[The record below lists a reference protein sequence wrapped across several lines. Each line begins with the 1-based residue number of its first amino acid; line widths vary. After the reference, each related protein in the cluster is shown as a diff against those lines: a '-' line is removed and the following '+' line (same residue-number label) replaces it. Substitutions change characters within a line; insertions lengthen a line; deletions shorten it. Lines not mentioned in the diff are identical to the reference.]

1 MRLLELDPNGRVMP
15 LSLQGAVGL
24 AGFVSR
30 GGVEWG
36 SYMTALHEA
45 FRLPGAAIPS
55 APTVEVAGEAELL
68 GSPPFEADLAS
79 TLEPIGLSREEYG
92 AVWFGAGSV
101 ERWLGAGQA
110 LVQGPEATRQATKIR
125 AILDELPGRR
135 PRSPADWL
143 EQLIDEALGDTERL
157 GGSEEELRGLEERL
171 RGLRGDAAE
180 VAGDIEV
187 GLMAWVRER
196 QDAETRLLL
205 YRDREREL
213 RKRLEALEAGGAD
226 LECEICRRPLAECHE
241 PVLSVRSEEWEAVV
255 QDGRWWRRRRDQ
267 LEYKPDELKDAEG
280 RLLELEAEIDETV
293 EAIERM
299 RVQIRELEM
308 ARVRLQHLEAL
319 AERMGEVGSA
329 SALDDR
335 SAGEEDG
342 STRERLEEMHEDLA
356 SSARRQ
362 LRERVHGK
370 VVALTDGRLI
380 GAFPTL
386 YEDWSE
392 GGRRGGGEVSI
403 LELAVRICLAE
414 LALGAGLPLETV
426 VFPTALDRLNEEDL
440 PRALVELGRLA
451 RRAGLVLVKATEEVA
466 SSAPERF
473 DLLFKLDRRT
483 EGPRVTRQRS
493 GVGLIYL
500 RAS

>member
-1 MRLLELDPNGRVMP
+1 MRLLELDPRGQVMP
-15 LSLQGAVGL
+15 LGLQGAVGL

-36 SYMTALHEA
+36 SYVTALHEA
-45 FRLPGAAIPS
+45 FRLPGAGHPS
-55 APTVEVAGEAELL
+55 APTVEVAGEAEPL
-68 GSPPFEADLAS
+68 GSSVFEAHLVDVLG
-79 TLEPIGLSREEYG
+79 PFGLSREEYG
-92 AVWFGAGSV
+92 AIWFGGGSV
-101 ERWLGAGQA
+101 GRWLAAGQA
-110 LVQGPEATRQATKIR
+110 LVQGPEATRQMTRIGDVLAK
-125 AILDELPGRR
+125 LPGRL
-135 PRSPADWL
+135 PRSPSDWL
-143 EQLIDEALGDTERL
+143 EQLIEEARGDTERL
-157 GGSEEELRGLEERL
+157 GASETELVELEEAL

-213 RKRLEALEAGGAD
+213 RKRLEALEAGGGD

-241 PVLSVRSEEWEAVV
+241 HVLSVRSEEWEAVV

-267 LEYKPDELKDAEG
+267 LEYKPEELKSAES
-280 RLLELEAEIDETV
+280 RLLELEARVDETV
-293 EAIERM
+293 ESIERM

-308 ARVRLQHLEAL
+308 AQVRLQHLEAL
-319 AERMGEVGSA
+319 DERMEEVA
-329 SALDDR
+329 SELPSDDR
-335 SAGEEDG
+335 SLVVEDG
-342 STRERLEEMHEDLA
+342 STRERLEEMQADLT
-356 SSARRQ
+356 SSARRR

-386 YEDWSE
+386 FEDWSE
-392 GGRRGGGEVSI
+392 GGRRGGGEVSV

-414 LALGAGLPLETV
+414 LALTAGLPLGTV
-426 VFPTALDRLNEEDL
+426 VFPSGLDRLNDEDL

-451 RRAGLVLVKATEEVA
+451 RRVGLVLVKATEEVA

-473 DLLFKLDRRT
+473 DLLLKLDRRT

-500 RAS
+500 EAG

>member
-1 MRLLELDPNGRVMP
+1 MRLLNLDPDGTV
-15 LSLQGAVGL
+15 LSLGLEGAVGL

-36 SYMTALHEA
+36 RYVTSLHEA
-45 FRLPGAAIPS
+45 FRLPGSGLPH
-55 APTVEVAGEAELL
+55 APTVEVAGEVEAL
-68 GSPPFEADLAS
+68 GSPSFEADLAAM
-79 TLEPIGLSREEYG
+79 LEPLGLSREEYG

-101 ERWLGAGQA
+101 ERWLAAGQA
-110 LVQGPEATRQATKIR
+110 LVQGPEATRQATRIR
-125 AILDELPGRR
+125 DLLDELPRL
-135 PRSPADWL
+135 PRSPSDWL
-143 EQLIDEALGDTERL
+143 EQLIDVARDDTERL
-157 GGSEEELRGLEERL
+157 GASDSEVKALEERL

-213 RKRLEALEAGGAD
+213 RRRLEALEAGGAE

-241 PVLSVRSEEWEAVV
+241 HVLSIRSEEWEAVV

-267 LEYKPDELKDAEG
+267 LEYKPDELKDAES
-280 RLLELEAEIDETV
+280 RLLELEAQIDETL
-293 EAIERM
+293 EAIERK
-299 RVQIRELEM
+299 RVLIRERET

-319 AERMGEVGSA
+319 ADRMGEVEVGRPPE
-329 SALDDR
+329 DR
-335 SAGEEDG
+335 ATRDEDG
-342 STRERLEEMHEDLA
+342 STRERLEEMYQDLT
-356 SSARRQ
+356 SSARRH
-362 LRERVHGK
+362 LRERIHTK

-386 YEDWSE
+386 FDDWAV

-414 LALGAGLPLETV
+414 LALAAGLPLRTL
-426 VFPTALDRLNEEDL
+426 VFPTGLDRLNDEDL

-473 DLLFKLDRRT
+473 DLLFKLDRRR

-500 RAS
+500 KAS

>member
-1 MRLLELDPNGRVMP
+1 MRLLELDPNGRVLP
-15 LSLQGAVGL
+15 LDLQGAMGL

-30 GGVEWG
+30 GGAEWG
-36 SYMTALHEA
+36 SYVTALHEA
-45 FRLPGAAIPS
+45 FRLPGSDVPS
-55 APTVEVAGEAELL
+55 APTVEIGGEAVPL
-68 GSPPFEADLAS
+68 GSTRFEADLEAA
-79 TLEPIGLSREEYG
+79 LGPHGLCREDFG

-101 ERWLGAGQA
+101 EQWLAAGQA
-110 LVQGPEATRQATKIR
+110 LVQGPEATLQAAKIR
-125 AILDELPGRR
+125 GVLRELPGRP
-135 PRSPADWL
+135 PRSPSDWL
-143 EQLIDEALGDTERL
+143 EQLIEEARGDIDRL
-157 GGSEEELRGLEERL
+157 QASEAELQALEDGL

-213 RKRLEALEAGGAD
+213 RKRLEALEEGGAD
-226 LECEICRRPLAECHE
+226 LKCEICRRPLAECHE
-241 PVLSVRSEEWEAVV
+241 HVLSVRSEEWESVV

-267 LEYKPDELKDAEG
+267 LEYKPDDLKEAES
-280 RLLELEAEIDETV
+280 RLLALEARIDETV
-293 EAIERM
+293 EAIERS

-319 AERMGEVGSA
+319 AGRLGGVVSDDGAGEP
-329 SALDDR
+329 
-335 SAGEEDG
+335 SAGDDDG
-342 STRERLEEMHEDLA
+342 STRERLEEMRDDLA

-380 GAFPTL
+380 GAFPSL
-386 YEDWSE
+386 YEDWSQ

-414 LALGAGLPLETV
+414 LALAAGVPMKTI
-426 VFPTALDRLNEEDL
+426 VFPTGLDRLNDEDL
-440 PRALVELGRLA
+440 PRALLELGRLA
-451 RRAGLVLVKATEEVA
+451 RRGGLVLVKATEEVA

-483 EGPRVTRQRS
+483 DGLRVTRQRS
-493 GVGLIYL
+493 GVGLVYL
-500 RAS
+500 KAG